1 MSRMIDGKWFT
12 EGDIATLSADGEY
25 QREDS
30 VLRHWIGD
38 GQYPAAPNRY
48 HLYIAHN
55 CPWAHRT
62 TIFRVLKKL
71 EAVISVSVVKTRRTD
86 QGWVFDGT
94 KYVDDLYGSASLHE
108 VYRRALSTYSG
119 RVTVPVLF
127 DKETETIVSNES
139 SEIIRMLNSNFN
151 EFTDCGDD
159 FYPKNRRSDIDNWN
173 EIIYHNV
180 NNGVYR
186 AGFASTQTAYDVAVA
201 NLFDTLDT
209 IDDHLARS
217 SYLVGD
223 KPTEADWRLLPTLVR
238 FDVAYFGAFKCNL
251 KRIIDYPN
259 IWRYARELYHVPGIA
274 GTVKFD
280 AYKEGY
286 YSPSANR
293 NPHGIVPLG
302 PVIHWH

>member
-159 FYPKNRRSDIDNWN
+159 FYPK
-173 EIIYHNV
+173 
-180 NNGVYR
+180 
-186 AGFASTQTAYDVAVA
+186 
-201 NLFDTLDT
+201 
-209 IDDHLARS
+209 
-217 SYLVGD
+217 
-223 KPTEADWRLLPTLVR
+223 K
-238 FDVAYFGAFKCNL
+238 
-251 KRIIDYPN
+251 
-259 IWRYARELYHVPGIA
+259 
-274 GTVKFD
+274 
-280 AYKEGY
+280 
-286 YSPSANR
+286 
-293 NPHGIVPLG
+293 
-302 PVIHWH
+302 